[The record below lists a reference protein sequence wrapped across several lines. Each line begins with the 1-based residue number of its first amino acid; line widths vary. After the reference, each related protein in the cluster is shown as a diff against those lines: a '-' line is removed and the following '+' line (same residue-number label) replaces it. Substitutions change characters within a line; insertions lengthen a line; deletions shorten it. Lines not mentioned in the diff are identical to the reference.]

1 MMRHFSKKISLA
13 FIFIAAKIREALH
26 GREKLKDWS
35 DSHWTQFMQILKV
48 SVHPSLTL
56 NFYSAVLQDFDVL
69 HGQTGFSP
77 HSPMIYRALK
87 VDVCL
92 SWGRLP
98 RAEVKTSLVRTS
110 FSELAGVDAQLTVNQ
125 RWHQLNCPGL
135 RLLPCG
141 AGRFV
146 HRWPPVTH
154 IRTLTVSSWS
164 PVNHRATLDCSR
176 PSTARWLSI
185 MDDHH

>member
-1 MMRHFSKKISLA
+1 M
-13 FIFIAAKIREALH
+13 
-26 GREKLKDWS
+26 
-35 DSHWTQFMQILKV
+35 
-48 SVHPSLTL
+48 
-56 NFYSAVLQDFDVL
+56 L

-164 PVNHRATLDCSR
+164 PVNHRATLDLHCEVTLNYGWPSLETRHAGTQGYPDWHTQARTQTPWWTQRLCSET
-176 PSTARWLSI
+176 PKTIEVL
-185 MDDHH
+185 ME